1 MSQNHSRRITRRAIG
16 QGAAGLA
23 LTGGFASRVAWG
35 TPAAA
40 AAAQAEEVY
49 IITEQTVFDT
59 GSAEAT
65 EIYNAANPDQPRIVL
80 EPQPVGWESKV
91 LPQMQDNNLRWSG
104 SGYIPYFDQYKTI
117 RSGLAAPL
125 EEYLAAS
132 DIPWADQQQDIYF
145 TPRIYEGLLLD
156 GVQYYLP
163 MKVNVHMAGWRQ
175 DYLEAAGYET
185 MPATWDEVDEML
197 PKIKEA
203 MAAEE
208 VMPFSIARDLWRAV
222 GTTAAT
228 FQAEPLD
235 EQGVF
240 KIESPEWQ
248 AMIELFK
255 KWIDA
260 GLARFDVQDVAVDA
274 WQKGGIAMSLGSH
287 SWVRLG
293 RQVWGPELVK
303 GGVPP
308 QANPDEPARTW
319 AHIDSA
325 CVFNNAPNPQAATDW
340 ALSIYGPEGEPAETW
355 WNGTLQF
362 SGSPVYQG
370 MIDTLVAPNTEIAE
384 VGEVLALLP
393 DSHINTVAQA
403 NGFLVCQT
411 HIPPAL
417 DAYFG
422 GQVTLEEMTTQ
433 LRAAIDADLAEQQS

>member
-1 MSQNHSRRITRRAIG
+1 AR
-16 QGAAGLA
+16 
-23 LTGGFASRVAWG
+23 
-35 TPAAA
+35 PAAA
-40 AAAQAEEVY
+40 QGEEVY
-49 IITEQTVFDT
+49 IITETTVADT
-59 GSAEAT
+59 GSMEAT
-65 EIYNAANPDQPRIVL
+65 AIYNEANAGEPQIVL
-80 EPQPVGWESKV
+80 EPTPPGWESKV
-91 LPQMQDNNLRWSG
+91 LPQIQDGEVRWSG
-104 SGYIPYFDQYKTI
+104 SGYIPYFDQFRTV

-132 DIPWADQQQDIYF
+132 DLPWGQEQAELYF

-197 PKIKEA
+197 PRIREA

-208 VMPFSIARDLWRAV
+208 VIPFSIARDLWRSI
-222 GTTAAT
+222 GTGAST
-228 FQAEPLD
+228 FMAEPLD

-240 KIESPEWQ
+240 KIESPEWLD
-248 AMIELFK
+248 MIGLFK

-260 GLARFDVQDVAVDA
+260 GDARFDTQDIAVDA
-274 WQKGGIAMSLGSH
+274 WQRGKYAMSLGSH

-293 RQVWGPELVK
+293 RQVWGPELVR

-308 QANPDEPARTW
+308 QANAEAPKRTW

-325 CVFNNAPNPQAATDW
+325 CVFNLAPHAQEATDW
-340 ALSIYGPEGEPAETW
+340 ALSIYGPEGAPAETW

-362 SGSPVYQG
+362 SGSPVYQTF
-370 MIDTLVAPNTEIAE
+370 IDSLVTPNTEIAE
-384 VGEVLALLP
+384 IGEVLALLP

-403 NGFLVCQT
+403 NGFNTCQLLM
-411 HIPPAL
+411 PEFL
-417 DAYFG
+417 DRYFSG
-422 GQVTLEEMTTQ
+422 ELSAEEAMAE
-433 LRAAIDADLAEQQS
+433 LRTAINDELADQQA